1 VTSPTSTP
9 TGSPPPTSST
19 PVIDAVGAFVAG
31 AATAAFDDHVRE
43 LARRHVL
50 DTVASIVACQDL
62 AAARVARRYAL
73 AASASADGTAILGT
87 DDRVGLVDAVFAS
100 AMAGHGAEINDFVPS
115 VFVQPGPAVVAAALC
130 LAERHGRS
138 GDAVVRAVIAGYEL
152 AVRVPRALGTANLRR
167 AGLANHGIGP
177 TFGAAAAAASLLGLP
192 AARVRDLLSC
202 CAQQASGS
210 WQWLL
215 DVEHVEKAFVFAGIG
230 ARNGVQAALLVEVG
244 YRGVP
249 GCLDDPAGWLR
260 SGAFRD
266 GDADPEA
273 LVRRL
278 DSPYALTDTGYKRH
292 PVGGPAQPAVEAL
305 LALLAEVGP
314 GEVRSVEIA
323 MPGRAAAFR
332 DAAMPAL
339 NLRYLAALILTD
351 GRLDFAE
358 AQSLHRMHGDE
369 RIAARMATV
378 EVVHDPAQETGTGR
392 GRAESARVRLTLHSG
407 AVAERFVPHVAGYPT
422 HPLLREQVEAKAL
435 DLLAPRLGPGRAREV
450 VDACR
455 HLDHLADA
463 GELVALLRT

>member
-1 VTSPTSTP
+1 MTSPASTP
-9 TGSPPPTSST
+9 AGSPPPTSST
-19 PVIDAVGAFVAG
+19 PGIVAVGAFVAG

-115 VFVQPGPAVVAAALC
+115 VFVQPGPAVV
-130 LAERHGRS
+130 
-138 GDAVVRAVIAGYEL
+138 AGYEL

-278 DSPYALTDTGYKRH
+278 DSPYALADTGYKRH

-314 GEVRSVEIA
+314 GAVRSVEIA
-323 MPGRAAAFR
+323 MPGRAGAFR